1 MSATGL
7 KTRITDAMKEAMRAR
22 DQKRLGT
29 IRLILADI
37 KRIEVDERIE
47 LDDARILAVLDKM
60 QKQRR
65 DSIEQFAQAGRQDL
79 VDIET
84 AEMEVIQTFLPA
96 PLSDDEIDQLL
107 DEVIRDTGA
116 SSMQDMGKVMGGLKA
131 RAQGR
136 ADMTLLN
143 SKVKARLSQ

>member
-1 MSATGL
+1 MSDTGL
-7 KTRITDAMKEAMRAR
+7 KHSITEAMKTAMRAR

-29 IRLILADI
+29 IRLMLADI

-96 PLSDDEIDQLL
+96 PFTDEELEILIEQ
-107 DEVIRDTGA
+107 VITESGA
-116 SSMQDMGKVMGGLKA
+116 ESAKDMGKVMGLLKQ

-136 ADMTLLN
+136 ADMTAIN
-143 SKVKARLSQ
+143 KKVKARLG

>member
-1 MSATGL
+1 MSDTGL
-7 KTRITDAMKEAMRAR
+7 KHSITEAMKAAMRAR

-29 IRLILADI
+29 IRLMLADI

-96 PLSDDEIDQLL
+96 PFTDEELEILIEQAIT
-107 DEVIRDTGA
+107 ESGA
-116 SSMQDMGKVMGGLKA
+116 ASAKDMGKVMGLLKQ

-136 ADMTLLN
+136 ADMTAIN
-143 SKVKARLSQ
+143 KKVKARLG